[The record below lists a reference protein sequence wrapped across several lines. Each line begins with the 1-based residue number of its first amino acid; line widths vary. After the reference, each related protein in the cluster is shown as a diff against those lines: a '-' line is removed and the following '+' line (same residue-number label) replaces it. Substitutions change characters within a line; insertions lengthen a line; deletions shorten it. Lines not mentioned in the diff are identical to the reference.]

1 MSTTLFARSS
11 CIALILLAAVLVE
24 TPAAQ
29 ERPAPVVEF
38 AAGAL
43 LFPDDGGT
51 VPEGFGGGA
60 ARFYLTPRVS
70 VGPELSFVRGDNH
83 DHFILT
89 GNVTYDFAGPDST
102 GRPARITPFVVAGG
116 GIFRTNEEFPSGPFS
131 HTEGAFTAGGG
142 VRALAGDRVTFGAEA
157 RIGWELHV
165 RVNGFVGVRL
175 GR

>member
-1 MSTTLFARSS
+1 MSTTRFARSS
-11 CIALILLAAVLVE
+11 CIAFILLAAALVE

-29 ERPAPVVEF
+29 ERPAPVIEF

-70 VGPELSFVRGDNH
+70 VGPELSFVQGDNH

-89 GNVTYDFAGPDST
+89 GNITYDFVGPRN
-102 GRPARITPFVVAGG
+102 GRPARVTPFVVGG
-116 GIFRTNEEFPSGPFS
+116 GGLFRTGEGFAAGDFS
-131 HTEGAFTAGGG
+131 HTEGAFTAGAG
-142 VRALAGDRVTFGAEA
+142 VRARAGDRVTMGAEA

>member
-1 MSTTLFARSS
+1 MSTTLVARSS
-11 CIALILLAAVLVE
+11 GIALILLAAVLVE
-24 TPAAQ
+24 APAAQ

-70 VGPELSFVRGDNH
+70 VGPELSFVQGDDH

-89 GNVTYDFAGPDST
+89 GNVTYDFIGPRN
-102 GRPARITPFVVAGG
+102 GRPARVTPFVVGGG
-116 GIFRTNEEFPSGPFS
+116 GIFRTNEEFASGPFS

-165 RVNGFVGVRL
+165 RLNGFVGVRL